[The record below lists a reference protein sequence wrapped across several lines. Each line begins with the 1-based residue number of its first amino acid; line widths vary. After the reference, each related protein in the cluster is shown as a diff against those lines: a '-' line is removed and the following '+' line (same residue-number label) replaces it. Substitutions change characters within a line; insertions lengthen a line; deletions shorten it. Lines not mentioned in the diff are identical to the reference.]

1 MKKIL
6 FLLSII
12 LLIGCRQT
20 QKVENNDEPEVEKPQ
35 IEKPQPKDFT
45 KNVENI
51 QFKMIRIEAVKKTT
65 IGKGKP
71 KFERL
76 VSLSPYY
83 IAETEVTQELWKEMM
98 GNNPSFFDNT
108 GMKKLG
114 GGDEVDTAPASG
126 ETQEKRPVENVSFY
140 EAAVFCNKLTER
152 LMNGV
157 TECIYYNDANFSE
170 IYTIE
175 HAKRDMDAFK
185 GADPIIPLTPYIAYE
200 KKGYRLPTEAEWEY
214 ASKGGDVDV
223 VYAGGSYRIGEQE
236 DKEQKVLK
244 TLAWYNKNSG
254 LVSHEVAKKLPND
267 YGLYDM
273 SGNVREWCN
282 DWFVSK
288 PLSNVER
295 DPKGPTIPTGYRV
308 TKGGGF
314 TFGGEGQCRISSRD
328 GTLAKQHENDRGF
341 RIACRL

>member
-6 FLLSII
+6 FLFSII

-20 QKVENNDEPEVEKPQ
+20 QKVENEDEKPQ
-35 IEKPQPKDFT
+35 IEEPQPKDFT

-51 QFKMIRIEAVKKTT
+51 QFKMIRIEAVKKT
-65 IGKGKP
+65 ILGKGTANN
-71 KFERL
+71 ERY
-76 VSLSPYY
+76 VTLSPYY
-83 IAETEVTQELWKEMM
+83 IAETEVTQELWKEVM

-114 GGDEVDTAPASG
+114 GSEVDTAPASG
-126 ETQEKRPVENVSFY
+126 EIQEKRPVENVSFY

-157 TECIYYNDANFSE
+157 AECIYYNDANFSE

-175 HAKRDMDAFK
+175 HAKRDMNAFK
-185 GADPIIPLTPYIAYE
+185 GADTIIPLTPYIAYE

-214 ASKGGDVDV
+214 AAKGGDIDV
-223 VYAGGSYRIGEQE
+223 VYAGGSLKLGEQE
-236 DKEQKVLK
+236 DKEHTVLK
-244 TLAWYNKNSG
+244 TLAWYNGNSG
-254 LVSHEVAKKLPND
+254 LVSHEVAKKLPNS

-282 DWFVSK
+282 DWSRK
-288 PLSNVER
+288 PPLSNVER

-308 TKGGGF
+308 MKGGGF
-314 TFGGEGQCRISSRD
+314 TFGGYRDCVLTSRD
-328 GTLAKQHENDRGF
+328 GTLPKQHENDRGF
-341 RIACRL
+341 RIVCRL